1 MDDLDKIKSQID
13 NGQGLTCAQARI
25 LWGSYAEASRYAA
38 YALGPYKPT
47 LNDWRAFQ
55 NSYSSPQ
62 PHLTSNTLGILGLD
76 EDNE

>member
-13 NGQGLTCAQARI
+13 NGQGLTCAQARL
-25 LWGSYAEASRYAA
+25 LWGYYSEASRYAA
-38 YALGPYKPT
+38 YALGPYTPT
-47 LNDWRAFQ
+47 PRYWRALQ

-62 PHLTSNTLGILGLD
+62 PHLTGNTLGIFGLD